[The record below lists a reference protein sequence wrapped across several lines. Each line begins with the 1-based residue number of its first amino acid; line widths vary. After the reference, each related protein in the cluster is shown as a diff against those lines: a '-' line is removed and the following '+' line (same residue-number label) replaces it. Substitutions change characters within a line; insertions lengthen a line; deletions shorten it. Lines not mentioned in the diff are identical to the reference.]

1 MPTRPVLS
9 LSSPLDANR
18 DFAGVLE
25 LYSSEPV
32 ILPLAA
38 CCASGYCAPVPVHR
52 KRRLRRRDIRRT
64 SVGWHRCSEARH
76 ARRADRRYTGKQSGP
91 LLFEGPPR
99 IAAPFFS
106 PAWGFSPV
114 RALARNVD
122 LALFRLIVSNRRSR
136 SWTLDA
142 LPRRSFRRFNIRL
155 RSTVALVDWTAR

>member
-91 LLFEGPPR
+91 RFKSKVR
-99 IAAPFFS
+99 IEVPLGNLAKHGAFARAGARKERRSCPLPLDCVEQAVEVVDIGRVAAPVIS
-106 PAWGFSPV
+106 AIQYTPAQHF
-114 RALARNVD
+114 
-122 LALFRLIVSNRRSR
+122 
-136 SWTLDA
+136 T
-142 LPRRSFRRFNIRL
+142 
-155 RSTVALVDWTAR
+155 LVDWTAR